1 MTFEQLHYFTE
12 SYRQKSLGKAAANL
26 YVSRQSLSTSIR
38 KIEQELGVTLFVRS
52 AGGVTPTP
60 GGHELYKHAQAILEN
75 YSVLK
80 QNMAKYSEYN
90 KPLDICKI
98 SISESLISCYG
109 ESLLDTLSE
118 HFPQTYFDFS
128 LYYSFEA
135 NHSNYHDFDIS
146 IIVMSEQ
153 NLKKYQQQDHAEYLF
168 KLITSM
174 PVYIWISNSSP
185 LNIYEI
191 VPFEKLKNYP
201 SCCLKNSYSSIN
213 FTNFLGTI
221 NNNMRI
227 IELERNFID
236 SIKHFGYY
244 TIDIPL
250 YHGQLLYE
258 NLFTG
263 QDVFLKRTNLIF
275 YLGVIY
281 RKKMCEHFYPIIAD
295 VLIEKK

>member
-1 MTFEQLHYFTE
+1 
-12 SYRQKSLGKAAANL
+12 
-26 YVSRQSLSTSIR
+26 
-38 KIEQELGVTLFVRS
+38 
-52 AGGVTPTP
+52 
-60 GGHELYKHAQAILEN
+60 
-75 YSVLK
+75 
-80 QNMAKYSEYN
+80 
-90 KPLDICKI
+90 
-98 SISESLISCYG
+98 
-109 ESLLDTLSE
+109 
-118 HFPQTYFDFS
+118 
-128 LYYSFEA
+128 
-135 NHSNYHDFDIS
+135 
-146 IIVMSEQ
+146 MSEQ

-295 VLIEKK
+295 VLIEKR